1 MTKRLFAAIGIGLAV
16 LLLAITLLL
25 AWLLGTQSGSRMLW
39 GGVSGAVDG
48 LAAESVG
55 GSLGGPLSLGGL
67 RFETDTMLITIGS
80 LQLDWSPSALLRREV
95 RLAKL
100 HVEDVAYTQLKPAP
114 PAQADDSEP
123 FSLPE
128 QISLPVAVE
137 LRNIVLRS
145 FEYRSAPGAEP
156 VRVDEATLAA
166 SFRGN
171 DLAIDQLSAQGPL
184 FRVDAVASV
193 RTRGDY
199 ASTAA
204 VDWQASLPE
213 LAPLGGS
220 LSVDG
225 DLSAMRIEQTL
236 EAPYS
241 STQKIRISDL
251 LDDGRRLDARVDL
264 DNIRL
269 QDIGDTLPLMTL
281 AGTLRADG
289 SVTDLDYQA
298 DLTVDSPEFGDLA
311 LAARGGLSDQ
321 VVAIDQFLL
330 TREPGD
336 ARLEIAGQ
344 ANLAGASPTF
354 ELAGNWRDLAWPLIG
369 EPRISS
375 GSGRFTVD
383 GSPEN
388 YRVDLNT
395 ALSVPGQADGQLT
408 LSGSGD
414 DEAFE
419 LASLQLALLDGSLTG
434 RGNVRWSPE
443 IRGALTLDGEGLN
456 PAVLAPDYPGNL
468 QISLRA
474 AGGVTDG
481 AAQAQIDT
489 LALSGTFREQPL
501 DVQVKGEFR
510 DARLSLDTLT
520 ARSGDTRVNAAGHV
534 GDSMDLDWDIDSPD
548 LGDLLPGA
556 SGSLSGAGRLAG
568 SLPLPVVSGSL
579 QGDSITYAAYQLSRL
594 SLELDIDLQ
603 REAPSQLQLT
613 LDEARLGDVEIRR
626 ASVSGTG
633 NRADHQLELA
643 VDSSAG
649 AAQLTLAGDL
659 QDKGWVGELRAGEL
673 QYPDLAAWN
682 LDSPQ
687 PLRLSADSQSLE
699 RGCWRSGD
707 AILCLQGQRVAGD
720 IDAALSLE
728 TFSLDYLRSMIPDA
742 FSLAGVIDA
751 QASFRQGADASPEIG
766 MTLAAD
772 GVELRTGESAEQ
784 PDELLLG
791 LEPSTVSMN
800 YADSGLLAEVSLP
813 FTGGGGI
820 DASAQVGEGS
830 DPLAER
836 PLSGKLALALNDIGF
851 LRVLSSEIE
860 QAKGALSGDF
870 DLGGTLATPS
880 PAGELRLADGQ
891 LELAGPGLNISDIG
905 VRVSSSGGSALD
917 FDGRAT
923 SGEGTLQLGGSAQL
937 DGARTRV
944 DIDIDGKRFEVVN
957 TVDAR
962 VFVSPDLQVSVRES
976 GIVIKGDVVVPRAE
990 ITPKELPAS
999 VVTASS
1005 DEVVVTDDSE
1015 EGVAAAAPRELEARI
1030 RLVLGD
1036 AVSIDGFGLKARLAG
1051 GITVTQAPGQ
1061 PTLGSGEVNILD
1073 GEYRAYGQGLVIDTG
1088 KILFAGGPIAEPGIN
1103 VRALRRP
1110 AEGIVVGVSA
1120 RGPLQNPDFSV
1131 FSEPAMTQSEQLSWL
1146 VLGRPLAG
1154 ASEGESDMITQA
1166 ALALGLRGGNFLADR
1181 LGGSLGVD
1189 SVGIETGSG
1198 EAGAASDVNQ
1208 AAFVIGKYL
1217 SPDLFVSYGIGLFD
1231 SVSTVRLEYTLS
1243 EHWKVSTESST
1254 ISSGGDVTYT
1264 IER

>member
-1 MTKRLFAAIGIGLAV
+1 MTKRVFAAIAIGLAV
-16 LLLAITLLL
+16 LLFVITLLL
-25 AWLLGTQSGSRMLW
+25 AWLLGTQSGSRTLW
-39 GGVSGAVDG
+39 EVASGAVDG
-48 LAAESVG
+48 LSAESVSG
-55 GSLGGPLSLGGL
+55 RLGGPLSLAGL
-67 RFETDTMLITIGS
+67 RFETDTLRITVGS
-80 LQLDWSPSALLRREV
+80 LQLDWSSSALLRREV
-95 RLAKL
+95 RVEKL

-114 PAQADDSEP
+114 PAETSDSEP
-123 FSLPE
+123 FSLPQ
-128 QISLPVAVE
+128 QISLPVALD
-137 LRNIVLRS
+137 LRNIVLRA
-145 FEYRSAPGAEP
+145 FEYRSTPEAEP
-156 VRVDEATLAA
+156 VRVNEATLAA

-171 DLAIDQLSAQGPL
+171 DLSIEQLSARGPL
-184 FRVDAVASV
+184 FRVDGVASA

-204 VDWQASLPE
+204 VDWQASLPD
-213 LAPLGGS
+213 LAPLDGS

-225 DLSAMRIEQTL
+225 NLSAMRIEQTL
-236 EAPYS
+236 DAPYR
-241 STQKIRISDL
+241 STQKISISDL
-251 LDDGRRLDARVDL
+251 LGDDRRLDARVDI
-264 DNIRL
+264 DDIRL
-269 QDIGDTLPLMTL
+269 QDIGDTLPAMTL

-289 SVTDLDYQA
+289 SVIDLDYQA
-298 DLTVDSPEFGDLA
+298 DLTLDSEEFGDLA
-311 LAARGGLSDQ
+311 LLASGGLSDQ
-321 VVAIDQFLL
+321 VVVIDQFLL
-330 TREPGD
+330 TREPG
-336 ARLEIAGQ
+336 AASLEIAGQ
-344 ANLAGASPTF
+344 ANLAAATPTF
-354 ELAGNWRDLAWPLIG
+354 DLQGDWRDLAWPLAG
-369 EPRISS
+369 EPQISS
-375 GSGRFTVD
+375 GRGRFTVD

-388 YRVDLNT
+388 YRVDLDT

-408 LSGSGD
+408 LSGNGD
-414 DEAFE
+414 DQSFE
-419 LASLQLALLDGSLTG
+419 LASLQLALLDGSLAG
-434 RGNVRWSPE
+434 RGSVRWSPE
-443 IRGALTLDGEGLN
+443 IRGALTLDGEALN
-456 PAVLAPDYPGNL
+456 PAVLAPDFPGNL
-468 QISLRA
+468 EISLRA

-489 LALSGTFREQPL
+489 LAISGTFREQPL
-501 DVQVKGEFR
+501 DVDVQGEFR
-510 DARLSLDTLT
+510 DGRLRLDTLM
-520 ARSGDTRVNAAGHV
+520 ARSGETRVNAAGHV
-534 GDSMDLDWDIDSPD
+534 GSSMDLDWDIDSPD

-568 SLPLPVVSGSL
+568 SLPLPVVSGRL
-579 QGDSITYAAYQLSRL
+579 QGDSLAYAAYELSRL

-603 REAPSQLQLT
+603 RQAPSQLQLT
-613 LDEARLGDVEIRR
+613 LDQARLGDIEIRR
-626 ASVSGTG
+626 ASVSGMG
-633 NRADHQLELA
+633 NRADHQLDLA

-649 AAQLTLAGDL
+649 AAKLTLAGDL
-659 QDKGWVGELRAGEL
+659 QDEAWVGELMMGEL

-687 PLRLSADSQSLE
+687 SLRLAADSQSLE

-707 AILCLQGQRVAGD
+707 ASLCLQGERVAGD

-728 TFSLDYLRSMIPDA
+728 TFSLDYLDSMTPEA

-766 MTLAAD
+766 MTLTAN

-820 DASAQVGEGS
+820 DANAQVAEGS

-860 QAKGALSGDF
+860 QARGALSGDF

-880 PAGELRLADGQ
+880 PAGELRLADGL

-905 VRVSSSGGSALD
+905 IRVSSSGGAELD
-917 FDGRAT
+917 FDGSAI
-923 SGEGTLQLGGSAQL
+923 SGGGTLQLGGSAQL
-937 DGARTRV
+937 DGASTTLDF
-944 DIDIDGKRFEVVN
+944 DIEGNRFEVAN

-962 VFVSPDLQVSVRES
+962 VFVSPDLEVSLRES
-976 GIVIKGDVVVPRAE
+976 GIAINGEVLVPRAE
-990 ITPKELPAS
+990 ITPKELPES

-1005 DEVVVTDDSE
+1005 DEVVVTDESE
-1015 EGVAAAAPRELEARI
+1015 ESIAAAAPRELEARI
-1030 RLVLGD
+1030 RIVLGD
-1036 AVSIDGFGLKARLAG
+1036 EVSIDGFGLKARLAG
-1051 GITVTQAPGQ
+1051 GVTVTQAPGQ

-1088 KILFAGGPIAEPGIN
+1088 KILFAGGPITEPGIN

-1110 AEGIVVGVSA
+1110 AEGIVVGVSV

-1131 FSEPAMTQSEQLSWL
+1131 FSEPGMPQSEQLSWL
-1146 VLGRPLAG
+1146 VLGRPLSG

-1181 LGGSLGVD
+1181 IGGSLGVD

-1231 SVSTVRLEYTLS
+1231 SISTVRLEYTLS